1 MKKLTKED
9 SSQEV
14 FDLYDNYA
22 HTKIEKR
29 RFVEKLSLLAIGIL
43 TVPCLLS
50 FMKPNYLDSII
61 IKPSDAKLKSDYI
74 TYKFPKVGGEIKVL
88 LSQPTG
94 AKKKLSGIIV
104 EHKNRGLSPYI
115 EYVGRRAAV
124 EGCITLAPDVLSPV
138 GGYPGN
144 DDDDDGRE
152 LQKKTSHIE
161 MLEDVIGAYEY
172 LKFYDHCNGHLGLV
186 AFCFEGWIANMR
198 TIEVPFLSA
207 VVPYYGGQLTAE
219 EAKQIKTPL
228 LLLYSGLDSRVN
240 EGWPTYEAT
249 LKKNKLKNTAFIDL
263 LVNHSFHNNTTPRY
277 DDVAAKESWTQ
288 TIEFFKKKLINN

>member
-9 SSQEV
+9 ISQEV
-14 FDLYDNYA
+14 FDLYNNYA

-29 RFVEKLSLLAIGIL
+29 RFVEKLSLLAIVIL

-61 IKPSDAKLKSDYI
+61 IKPSNARLKPDYI

-104 EHKNRGLSPYI
+104 EHKNRGLNPYI

-124 EGCITLAPDVLSPV
+124 EGFITLAPDVLSPL
-138 GGYPGN
+138 GAYPRN
-144 DDDDDGRE
+144 DDDGRE
-152 LQKKTSHIE
+152 LQKKPSHEE

-172 LKFYDHCNGHLGLV
+172 LKFHDHCNGHLGVV
-186 AFCFEGWIANMR
+186 AFCF
-198 TIEVPFLSA
+198 
-207 VVPYYGGQLTAE
+207 
-219 EAKQIKTPL
+219 
-228 LLLYSGLDSRVN
+228 DD
-240 EGWPTYEAT
+240 WPTYEAT
-249 LKKNKLKNTAFIDL
+249 LKKNKIKNTAFIDL
-263 LVNHSFHNNTTPRY
+263 LVNHSFHNNNTPRY
-277 DDVAAKESWTQ
+277 DDVAATESWTQ
-288 TIEFFKKKLINN
+288 TIDFFLEKLINN

>member
-1 MKKLTKED
+1 MMKKLTKED

-186 AFCFEGWIANMR
+186 AFCFN
-198 TIEVPFLSA
+198 
-207 VVPYYGGQLTAE
+207 
-219 EAKQIKTPL
+219 
-228 LLLYSGLDSRVN
+228 D
-240 EGWPTYEAT
+240 WPTYEAT